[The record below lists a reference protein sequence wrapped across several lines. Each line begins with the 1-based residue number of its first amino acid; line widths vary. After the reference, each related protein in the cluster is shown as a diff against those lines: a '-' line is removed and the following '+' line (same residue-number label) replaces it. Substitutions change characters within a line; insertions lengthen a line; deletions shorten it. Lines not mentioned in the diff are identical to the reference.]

1 MDYLDQVKT
10 TQGRILIGDVR
21 LEERDEGVMLI
32 FTPPD

>member
-10 TQGRILIGDVR
+10 TQGRILIDNVR
-21 LEERDEGVMLI
+21 LEEGDEGVMLI